1 MQLPEFRNEPLSD
14 FKGNPEHARRMK
26 AALAEVESELGRHY
40 DLVIG
45 GERVQTED

>member
-14 FKGNPEHARRMK
+14 FKGNPAYRRRMEY
-26 AALAEVESELGRHY
+26 ALDEVRDELGHEY

-45 GERVQTED
+45 GEPGRNPD